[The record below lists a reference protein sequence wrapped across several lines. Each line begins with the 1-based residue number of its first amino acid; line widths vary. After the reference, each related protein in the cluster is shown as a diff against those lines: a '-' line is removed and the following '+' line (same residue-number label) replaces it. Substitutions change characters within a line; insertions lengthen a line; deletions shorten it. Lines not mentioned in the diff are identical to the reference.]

1 MSYRNIDEAYAAGLA
16 AGRAEGGKDAP
27 TDDEIMRTVINGC
40 DTLDITRVSEM
51 VSGGWKATTI
61 FDGDAALLR
70 VVKAA
75 ITAALSASRAG
86 GQGEGK

>member
-1 MSYRNIDEAYAAGLA
+1 MTPEQLEAKKL
-16 AGRAEGGKDAP
+16 
-27 TDDEIMRTVINGC
+27 TDDEIMRAVINGC

-51 VSGGWKATTI
+51 LAGGWNATTI

-70 VVKAA
+70 VVKTVINAQL
-75 ITAALSASRAG
+75 AALSASRAG